1 MDRSDSRSN
10 TGAYAL
16 GVFSRRLTC
25 KRVALQAG
33 ALAYF
38 LGGCSVFYGVWRGV
52 VAYDCPSKQPY
63 VRSHSRTPLHSI
75 HLFLFPFF
83 IPYGHVARPMP
94 MSHNGLCG

>member
-1 MDRSDSRSN
+1 M
-10 TGAYAL
+10 GAYAL

-25 KRVALQAG
+25 GKCVALQAG

-63 VRSHSRTPLHSI
+63 VRSHSRTPLHSN
-75 HLFLFPFF
+75 HLFF
-83 IPYGHVARPMP
+83 IPYALVTRPMP
-94 MSHNGLCG
+94 MSHDGLC